1 MSNPTADWERVGDR
15 FYRKIKLYDAVFDQD
30 LELEN
35 YVIVGAPCGGAIGT
49 NSLYTASQMP
59 KLMTCQ
65 RCIETKT
72 SFIHTEDHRLR
83 SLALI
88 STAALGG

>member
-15 FYRKIKLYDAVFDQD
+15 FYRKIKLYDAVFGQD

-35 YVIVGAPCGGAIGT
+35 YVIVGALCGGAIGT
-49 NSLYTASQMP
+49 KISRTASQKQ
-59 KLMTCQ
+59 KLMSFQ

-88 STAALGG
+88 STAVPGN